1 MLIKS
6 AIKSKDYLFRK
17 LTNGSEEIAVCKCN
31 FFYRHVLLPFFND
44 CVLEGVILH
53 KYLNHQNKH

>member
-17 LTNGSEEIAVCKCN
+17 LTKGSEEIAVCKCN
-31 FFYRHVLLPFFND
+31 FLSSCIITIFND
-44 CVLEGVILH
+44 CVLEGVISH